1 MSLIR
6 ISINGFGRIG
16 RMIFRA
22 ALERRDLEV
31 VAINDLLSLEYI
43 AYLLKYDSVHGSL
56 TYPIEIIKNR
66 LYVNGKYIRVTNEK
80 NPVNLRWN
88 DIDIDYVVEATGLFL
103 TREKAE
109 KHLIA
114 GAKMVVLSAPS
125 EDNTPMFVCGVNLER
140 YAGEKI
146 ISNASCTTNCLAPI
160 THVLEKY
167 IGVEEGLMTTIHPI
181 TGTQKVVDTYS
192 KRDYRAGRS
201 GLSNIIPYHT
211 GAAKSIGRIIP
222 ELTNKLTGICLR
234 IPTLDVSAI
243 DLSVRLKK
251 QTSLDNICQIIK
263 HASENEMAGIIK
275 YVDDEVVSSDF
286 LGEKTPSIFDAR
298 ASLQISNKYFKLIA
312 WYDNEIGYSNKLL
325 DLIRYTYNYN
335 QCQTKSLE
343 QLVKSKHDI
352 EFSI

>member
-1 MSLIR
+1 MG
-6 ISINGFGRIG
+6 INGFGRIG

-22 ALERRDLEV
+22 ALERPDLEV

-56 TYPIEIIKNR
+56 KYPIEILKNK

-80 NPVNLRWN
+80 DPAHLNWGELN
-88 DIDIDYVVEATGLFL
+88 IDYAIEATGKFL
-103 TREKAE
+103 TKEKAE
-109 KHLIA
+109 GHLRA
-114 GAKMVVLSAPS
+114 GAKMVILSAPS

-140 YAGEKI
+140 YKGEKI

-160 THVLEKY
+160 AHVLEKH
-167 IGVEEGLMTTIHPI
+167 IGIEEGLMTTIHPI
-181 TGTQKVVDTYS
+181 TGTQKVVDSYS

-275 YVDDEVVSSDF
+275 YIDEEVVSSDF
-286 LGEKTPSIFDAR
+286 LGEKTPSVFDAR
-298 ASLQISNKYFKLIA
+298 ASLQISDEYFKLIA

-325 DLIRYTYNYN
+325 DLIRYTYTYN
-335 QCQTKSLE
+335 QTKTLD
-343 QLVKSKHDI
+343 QIVKSNH
-352 EFSI
+352 EFDFSV